1 MIITYRSLEIPFV
14 FNTYSSWENA
24 CSELAWKKKQICMG
38 LWEECVLGLLMC
50 VSPVE
55 KGLLGADGSG
65 LVFGKEEKAPVS
77 MVLQKEYIKADKNT

>member
-1 MIITYRSLEIPFV
+1 MYLTHILLGKMHAV
-14 FNTYSSWENA
+14 NW
-24 CSELAWKKKQICMG
+24 LGKKKQICMG
-38 LWEECVLGLLMC
+38 LWGECVLGLLMC

>member
-1 MIITYRSLEIPFV
+1 
-14 FNTYSSWENA
+14 
-24 CSELAWKKKQICMG
+24 
-38 LWEECVLGLLMC
+38 MC